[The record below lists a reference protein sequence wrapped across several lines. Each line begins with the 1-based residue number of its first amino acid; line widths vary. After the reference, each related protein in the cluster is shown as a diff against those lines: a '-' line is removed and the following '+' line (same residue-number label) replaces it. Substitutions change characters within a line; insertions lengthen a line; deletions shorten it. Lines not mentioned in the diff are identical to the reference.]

1 MMKFNLGIRAQLTA
15 GIVLTT
21 LAGIGLIGLLSI
33 KIVENSAVYWKI
45 SEAGKIL
52 RIIRSSMQK
61 SSQGAYSPESIRFAE
76 EALRSAGVSDYVVTV
91 PAGKAVL
98 REGTLPDDPGEEV
111 PYQDLS
117 VRRIGGGWFQGP
129 GRLLLVSSSFDGA
142 GDGGGSIRFTVSLS
156 DIRADMA
163 GVRKFL
169 LFYALLD
176 SAIIILLGV
185 YFLSR
190 SITGPLKK
198 LEEAATRIAGGK
210 LGERAD
216 VSVDNEVGSLAAS
229 FNVMAERL
237 EAEIKSL
244 ERVNLELVGAQE
256 ELLRS
261 GTLAAVGRLAAGIA
275 HEIGNPLGAVHGY
288 LDILSKGLPDREE
301 EKDIIGRVS
310 KEVSR
315 IDSIV
320 REFLDIARPPKK
332 PSAPVDV
339 NRLIG
344 ETVSALA
351 LHRDFSGVGTKLD
364 LAGGLPEVAIDGG
377 KLRQVF
383 VNLLLNAAQSMSA
396 VHSERTVSIT
406 TSTERR
412 SEGVRLGRRR
422 DDPPVKGRVPVDR
435 EFVVIRFTDSG
446 SGISVEDAEKI
457 FDPFFTTKD
466 VGKGTGLGLFISQ
479 SIIKT
484 YGGGISFER
493 GDGTGST
500 FTVILP
506 SGR

>member
-1 MMKFNLGIRAQLTA
+1 MRFNLGIRAQLTA

-45 SEAGKIL
+45 GEAGKI
-52 RIIRSSMQK
+52 IKI
-61 SSQGAYSPESIRFAE
+61 IRFALE
-76 EALRSAGVSDYVVTV
+76 KPSSAGYSREALRFTGIVFQGAGVADYRLTA
-91 PAGKAVL
+91 PSGDVL
-98 REGTLPDDPGEEV
+98 LKEGSLPRDGGEEV
-111 PYQDLS
+111 PYPYLS
-117 VRRIGGGWFQGP
+117 VRRIGSGWFQGP
-129 GRLLLVSSSFDGA
+129 GRLLLVSSALDGT
-142 GDGGGSIRFTVSLS
+142 GSIEFTVSLA

-163 GVRKFL
+163 RVRKFL

-176 SAIIILLGV
+176 SAIIIIFGV

-190 SITGPLKK
+190 SIIGPLRK
-198 LEEAATRIAGGK
+198 LEVAATRIAGGK

-216 VSVDNEVGSLAAS
+216 VAVDNEVGSLASS

-237 EAEIKSL
+237 EEEIKSL
-244 ERVNLELVGAQE
+244 ERVNLELTGAQE

-261 GTLAAVGRLAAGIA
+261 STLAAVGRLAAGIA

-288 LDILSKGLPDREE
+288 LDILSKGLPDKEE
-301 EKDIIGRVS
+301 EKEVIERAS

-315 IDSIV
+315 IDLIV
-320 REFLDIARPPKK
+320 REFLEIARPSKR
-332 PSAPVDV
+332 PSGPVDA
-339 NRLIG
+339 NCLL
-344 ETVSALA
+344 EDTVSTLG
-351 LHRDFSGVGTKLD
+351 LHRDFTGVETKLT
-364 LAGGLPEVAIDGG
+364 LAEGLPEVAIDEG

-383 VNLLLNAAQSMSA
+383 MNLLLNAAQSMSGNNSVKTVLISTSVEKRA
-396 VHSERTVSIT
+396 V
-406 TSTERR
+406 
-412 SEGVRLGRRR
+412 GQGLRRR
-422 DDPPVKGRVPVDR
+422 KDDPPVNGRHSIDR
-435 EFVVIRFTDSG
+435 EFVVIRFTDNG
-446 SGISVEDAEKI
+446 SGVAERDASKI

-484 YGGGISFER
+484 YGGGISFES
-493 GDGTGST
+493 GEGTGST

>member
-21 LAGIGLIGLLSI
+21 IAGIGLIGLLSI

-45 SEAGKIL
+45 SEAGKIS
-52 RIIRSSMQK
+52 RIIRASMQK
-61 SSQGAYSPESIRFAE
+61 SSQDALSAEALWFAE
-76 EALRSAGVSDYVVTV
+76 AALRSAGVSDYIVTA
-91 PAGKAVL
+91 PTGKAVL

-117 VRRIGGGWFQGP
+117 VRRIGGGWFEGP
-129 GRLLLVSSSFDGA
+129 GRLLLVSSAF
-142 GDGGGSIRFTVSLS
+142 DGGGSIRFTVSLN

-216 VSVDNEVGSLAAS
+216 VAVDNEVGSLAES

-244 ERVNLELVGAQE
+244 ERVNLELVGTQE

-261 GTLAAVGRLAAGIA
+261 STLAAVGRLAAGIA

-301 EKDIIGRVS
+301 EKDMIGRAS

-315 IDSIV
+315 IDAIV

-339 NRLIG
+339 NRLIE
-344 ETVSALA
+344 ETVSTVA
-351 LHRDFSGVGTKLD
+351 LHRDFSGVETKLT

-396 VHSERTVSIT
+396 VRSPRTVFIT
-406 TSTERR
+406 TSAERR
-412 SEGVRLGRRR
+412 SEGARLGRRR
-422 DDPPVKGRVPVDR
+422 DDPPVKGYIPVDR

-446 SGISVEDAEKI
+446 SGISVEDAEKV

-493 GDGTGST
+493 GDGAGST